1 MDIYSVNRSQISLLC
16 VFYPFKTENWEL
28 LLELFSKTVYIVPW
42 FGILRFLSYCTHLVN
57 I

>member
-1 MDIYSVNRSQISLLC
+1 MDIYPVNRSQISLLC

-42 FGILRFLSYCTHLVN
+42 FGILRFLS
-57 I
+57 